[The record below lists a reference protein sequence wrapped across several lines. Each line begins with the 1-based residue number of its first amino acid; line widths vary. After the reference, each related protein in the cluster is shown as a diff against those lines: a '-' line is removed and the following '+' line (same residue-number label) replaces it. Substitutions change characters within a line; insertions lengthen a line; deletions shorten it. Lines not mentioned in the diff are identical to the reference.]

1 MIINALSQKTI
12 DQRLLSINYLMTQ
25 IRKISPKIPSGRAS
39 YFVNM
44 KVSTL
49 QPFQIVYSLFEHQ
62 YLGFLFEAFVV
73 QLNGKGELTLQNQS
87 ISSKNIHEFAER
99 LDAADYELVK
109 LTEAIQQEIIVK
121 KFNTKKQAP
130 LDFFLKVFDPEKGD
144 KLLQE
149 TIHGY
154 MEKRRSEI
162 LEKLLSKKSYI
173 MSNDG
178 DPTWKAINNIQEG
191 AKAYFNF
198 IRNDENTHYFPTIKC
213 GGERVQ
219 FQFKNARILC
229 EEPAWLLIEDRLYHF
244 EKQVDGKKLKPF
256 LSKNHIIIPRNI
268 EDTYYQKFI
277 APLVAQ
283 FDVFAQGFEIKF
295 ERHDSKPILIISE
308 ASSKKNALVFDQN
321 EEVEKENDD
330 ENKIVFDLSFQYGS
344 YNFKF
349 DSFSAEAYVSVEK
362 QGDSWVFHK
371 VKRDLGY
378 EKKQVDLLKNL
389 GLDVRHGRSAVI
401 KRQAFSWLQRNAQ
414 ILEQNNF
421 EVKQLGNSQNQKQYF
436 LGYSE
441 IEVRIEEKNDWFDI
455 QAKVLFGEFEIPF
468 LTIRSLIM
476 ANKREF
482 ILPNGQIAVIPEEWF
497 TRYSELFSYVDKL
510 DDDILILKKHH
521 LVLVQDLT
529 DEGLAFSVMSR
540 KLERLRNF
548 EKIKQYDTPIG
559 LLANLRPYQKAG
571 YDWLRFLAEYK
582 LGGCLADDMGLGKTI
597 QTLAFLQSQKE
608 QKLAENPSLLV
619 MPTSLIYNWLKEIE
633 KFTPDLKT
641 FIYTGSNREKN
652 TEQFDDYDLILTSYG
667 ILRMDIDFIKDYRFN
682 YVILDESQSIKNPS
696 SHISKAVMQLNSANR
711 LILTGT
717 PLENSTMDLWTQ
729 LTFINPGLLGTQ
741 SFFKNEYQIPIEKQ
755 QDEQKIKRLYSMI
768 KPFMMR
774 RHKSQV
780 ATELPPK
787 VESIHY
793 CDMTEEQEKCYEE
806 AKSYYRNIILEQIE
820 AKGFGKSQMAVL
832 QGLTK
837 LRQLANHPL
846 MIDETY
852 EGDSGKNEEVLQKLE
867 TIVEEGHKVLIFSQ
881 FVKHLNIFRKHLDE
895 NSFDYCYLDGSTTD
909 RQEQVDRFQNDN
921 SVKIFLISLKAGGLG
936 LNLTAAEYV
945 FLLDPWWNPAIE
957 AQAID
962 RAHRIGQQNT
972 VFTYKFITR
981 NSVEEKILALQRNKR
996 KLFDNL
1002 ITTEENFVKSLS
1014 KDDILSLLE

>member
-1 MIINALSQKTI
+1 
-12 DQRLLSINYLMTQ
+12 MTQ
-25 IRKISPKIPSGRAS
+25 IRKVSPKIPRGRAS

-49 QPFQIVYSLFEHQ
+49 QPFQIIYSLFEHE
-62 YLGFLFEAFVV
+62 YLGFLFEAYVV
-73 QLNGKGELTLQNQS
+73 QLNSKGELTLQNQS
-87 ISSKNIHEFAER
+87 VSSKNIYEFSER

-109 LTEAIQQEIIVK
+109 LTEAIQQEIVAK
-121 KFNTKKQAP
+121 KFNTKKQPP
-130 LDFFLKVFDPEKGD
+130 LDFFLKVFDSEKGD
-144 KLLQE
+144 KLLKE
-149 TIHGY
+149 TINDY
-154 MEKRRSEI
+154 MEKHRSDI
-162 LEKLLSKKSYI
+162 LERLLSKKSYI

-178 DPTWKAINNIQEG
+178 DPTWKAINTIQEG

-198 IRNDENTHYFPTIKC
+198 IRNEENTHYFPTIKC

-229 EEPAWLLIEDRLYHF
+229 EEPAWLLIDDKLYHF

-256 LSKNHIIIPRNI
+256 LNKNHIIIPRNI
-268 EDTYYQKFI
+268 EDTYFQKFI

-295 ERHDSKPILIISE
+295 ERHESKPVLTISE
-308 ASSKKNALVFDQN
+308 IINNKKVAAPIFDQT
-321 EEVEKENDD
+321 EEEENGD
-330 ENKIVFDLSFQYGS
+330 ENKIVFDLSFQYGNN
-344 YNFKF
+344 NFRF
-349 DSFSAEAYVSVEK
+349 DSFSAEAYVNVEK
-362 QGDSWVFHK
+362 QGDSWIFHK
-371 VKRDLGY
+371 VKRDLRY
-378 EKKQVDLLKNL
+378 EKTQVNLLKDL
-389 GLDVRHGRSAVI
+389 GLDVRQGRSSVI
-401 KRQAFSWLQRNAQ
+401 KQQAFSWLQRNAQ
-414 ILEQNNF
+414 TLEQNNF
-421 EVKQLGNSQNQKQYF
+421 EIKQLENSQNQKQYF

-455 QAKVLFGEFEIPF
+455 QAKVIFGEFEIPF
-468 LTIRSLIM
+468 LKLRSLII

-482 ILPNGQIAVIPEEWF
+482 ILPNGQVAVIPEEWF

-510 DDDILILKKHH
+510 DNDAFILKKHH

-529 DEGLAFSVMSR
+529 DEGLAHSVMTK

-548 EKIKQYDTPIG
+548 DKIEQYETPKG

-597 QTLAFLQSQKE
+597 QALAFLQSQKE
-608 QKLAENPSLLV
+608 LKIAENPTLLV

-633 KFTPDLKT
+633 KFTPNLKT
-641 FIYTGSNREKN
+641 FVYTGTNREKN
-652 TEQFDDYDLILTSYG
+652 TEQFDSYDLILTSYG
-667 ILRMDIDFIKDYRFN
+667 ILRIDIDFIKNYRFN
-682 YVILDESQSIKNPS
+682 YVILDESQSIKNPT

-741 SFFKNEYQIPIEKQ
+741 SFFRNEYQIPIEKH
-755 QDEQKIKRLYSMI
+755 QDIEKTKRLYSLI

-793 CDMTEEQEKCYEE
+793 CDMTEEQEKCYEQ

-820 AKGFGKSQMAVL
+820 EKGFGKSQMTVL

-846 MIDETY
+846 MIDENY
-852 EGDSGKNEEVLQKLE
+852 VGDSGKNEEVLQKLE

-881 FVKHLNIFRKHLDE
+881 FVKHLSIFRKHLDE
-895 NSFDYCYLDGSTTD
+895 NKVDYCYLDGSTSN
-909 RQEQVDRFQNDN
+909 RQEQVERFQNDD
-921 SVKIFLISLKAGGLG
+921 SVKVFLISLKAGGLG

-1002 ITTEENFVKSLS
+1002 ITIEENFVKSLS
-1014 KDDILSLLE
+1014 KADILSLLE

>member
-1 MIINALSQKTI
+1 MS
-12 DQRLLSINYLMTQ
+12 Q
-25 IRKISPKIPSGRAS
+25 IRLVSPKFPSGRAS

-49 QPFQIVYSLFEHQ
+49 QPFQIVYSLFEHE
-62 YLGFLFEAFVV
+62 YLGFLFEAYVV
-73 QLNGKGELTLQNQS
+73 QLNSKGELTLQNQS
-87 ISSKNIHEFAER
+87 VSSKNIFEFAER
-99 LDAADYELVK
+99 IDADDYTLVK
-109 LTEAIQQEIIVK
+109 LTEAIQQDAVVK
-121 KFNTKKQAP
+121 KFSTKKLAP
-130 LDFFLKVFDPEKGD
+130 LDFFLKIFDPEKGD

-154 MEKRRSEI
+154 MEKHRAEI
-162 LEKLLSKKSYI
+162 LEKLLLKQIYI

-178 DPTWKAINNIQEG
+178 DPTWKAIKNIQEG

-198 IRNDENTHYFPTIKC
+198 IRNEENTHYFPSIKC

-229 EEPAWLLIEDRLYHF
+229 EEPAWLLIDDKLYHF

-256 LSKNHIIIPRNI
+256 LNKNHIIIPRNI
-268 EDTYYQKFI
+268 EETYYQKFI

-283 FDVFAQGFEIKF
+283 FDVFAQGFEIRF
-295 ERHDSKPILIISE
+295 EKHEPKPLLAISE
-308 ASSKKNALVFDQN
+308 IIAAKKASVTLFEQN
-321 EEVEKENDD
+321 EDDEEENDG
-330 ENKIVFDLSFQYGS
+330 ESKIVFDLSFQYGN
-344 YNFKF
+344 YTFRF
-349 DSFSAEAYVSVEK
+349 DSFSAEAYVSVER
-362 QGDSWVFHK
+362 QGDSWLFHK
-371 VKRDLGY
+371 VKRDLKY
-378 EKKQVDLLKNL
+378 EKTQVNLLKDL
-389 GLDVRHGRSAVI
+389 GLDVRQGRSLVP
-401 KRQAFSWLQRNAQ
+401 KRPAFSWLQLNAKT
-414 ILEQNNF
+414 LSENNF
-421 EVKQLGNSQNQKQYF
+421 EVKQVENSQTQKQYF
-436 LGYSE
+436 LGYSS
-441 IEVRIEEKNDWFDI
+441 IEVHIEEKNDWFDI
-455 QAKVLFGEFEIPF
+455 KAKVRFGDFEIPF
-468 LTIRSLIM
+468 LRLRSLIM

-482 ILPNGQIAVIPEEWF
+482 TLPNGQIAVIPEEWF

-510 DDDILILKKHH
+510 DEDVTILKKHH

-529 DEGLAFSVMSR
+529 DEGLAFSVITR

-548 EKIKQYDTPIG
+548 EKIDQYDIPKA
-559 LLANLRPYQKAG
+559 LNANLRPYQKAG

-608 QKLAENPSLLV
+608 LGLAEHPTLLV

-633 KFTPDLKT
+633 KFTPSLKA
-641 FIYTGSNREKN
+641 FIYTGTNREKN
-652 TEQFDDYDLILTSYG
+652 TEQFGNYDLILTSYG
-667 ILRMDIDFIKDYRFN
+667 ILRIDIDFIKDYRFN

-696 SHISKAVMQLNSANR
+696 SHISKAVMQLNSASR

-729 LTFINPGLLGTQ
+729 MTFINPGLLGTQ
-741 SFFKNEYQIPIEKQ
+741 SYFKNEYQIPIEKH
-755 QDEQKIKRLYSMI
+755 QDEKQNKRLYSLI
-768 KPFMMR
+768 KPFMLR

-820 AKGFGKSQMAVL
+820 EKGFGKSQMAVL

-846 MIDETY
+846 MIDHEY

-867 TIVEEGHKVLIFSQ
+867 TVVEEGHKVLVFSQ
-881 FVKHLNIFRKHLDE
+881 FVKHLDIFRHYLDK
-895 NSFDYCYLDGSTTD
+895 NNMPYCYLDGSTSN
-909 RQEQVDRFQNDN
+909 RQEQVDIFQNDA
-921 SVKIFLISLKAGGLG
+921 SIKIFLISLKAGGLG

-981 NSVEEKILALQRNKR
+981 NSVEEKILTLQRNKR

-1014 KDDILSLLE
+1014 KEDILSLLE

>member
-1 MIINALSQKTI
+1 
-12 DQRLLSINYLMTQ
+12 
-25 IRKISPKIPSGRAS
+25 
-39 YFVNM
+39 M

-49 QPFQIVYSLFEHQ
+49 QPFQIVYSLFEHE
-62 YLGFLFEAFVV
+62 YLGFLFEAYVV
-73 QLNGKGELTLQNQS
+73 QLNSKGDLTLQNQS
-87 ISSKNIHEFAER
+87 VSSKNIQEFSER
-99 LDAADYELVK
+99 LDTTDFELVK
-109 LTEAIQQEIIVK
+109 LTEATQQEIVAK
-121 KFNTKKQAP
+121 KFSTKKQHP

-154 MEKRRSEI
+154 MEKHRSDI
-162 LEKLLSKKSYI
+162 LERLLSKKSYI

-198 IRNDENTHYFPTIKC
+198 VRNDENTQYFPTIKC

-229 EEPAWLLIEDRLYHF
+229 ESPAWLLIDDKLYHF
-244 EKQVDGKKLKPF
+244 DKQVDGKKLKPF
-256 LSKNHIIIPRNI
+256 LNKKNIIIPRNI

-283 FDVFAQGFEIKF
+283 FDVFAQGFDIKF
-295 ERHDSKPILIISE
+295 ERHDSKPVLIISE
-308 ASSKKNALVFDQN
+308 TITQKKIATSIVDPN
-321 EEVEKENDD
+321 EKEEDEENDD

-362 QGDSWVFHK
+362 QNSQWVFHK
-371 VKRDLGY
+371 VKRDLRY
-378 EKKQVDLLKNL
+378 EKAQVNLLKEL
-389 GLDVRHGRSAVI
+389 GLDVRQGRSSVI
-401 KRQAFSWLQRNAQ
+401 KRHAFSWLQCHAQ
-414 ILEQNNF
+414 TLEKNNF
-421 EVKQLGNSQNQKQYF
+421 EVKQLESNQNQKQYF

-441 IEVRIEEKNDWFDI
+441 IKVKIEEKNDWFDI
-455 QAKVLFGEFEIPF
+455 QAKVHFGEFEIPF
-468 LTIRSLIM
+468 LKLRSLILG
-476 ANKREF
+476 NKREF
-482 ILPNGQIAVIPEEWF
+482 TLPNGQIAVIPEEWF
-497 TRYSELFSYVDKL
+497 TRYSELFSYVNKL
-510 DDDILILKKHH
+510 DDDVTILKKHH

-529 DEGLAFSVMSR
+529 DEGLAHSVMTR

-548 EKIKQYDTPIG
+548 DKIQQYETPKG

-608 QKLAENPSLLV
+608 LDLAENPTLLV
-619 MPTSLIYNWLKEIE
+619 MPTSLIYNWMKEIE
-633 KFTPDLKT
+633 KFTPNLKALV
-641 FIYTGSNREKN
+641 YTGSNREKN
-652 TEQFDDYDLILTSYG
+652 TEQFDEYDLILTSYG
-667 ILRMDIDFIKDYRFN
+667 ILRLDIDFIKDYRFN
-682 YVILDESQSIKNPS
+682 YVILDESQSIKNPTS
-696 SHISKAVMQLNSANR
+696 NISKAVMQLNAANR

-741 SFFKNEYQIPIEKQ
+741 NFFKNEYQIPIEKH
-755 QDEQKIKRLYSMI
+755 QDEQKTKRLYSVI

-820 AKGFGKSQMAVL
+820 EKGFGKSQMAVL

-852 EGDSGKNEEVLQKLE
+852 EGDSGKNEEVIQKLE

-881 FVKHLNIFRKHLDE
+881 FVKHLNIFRQYLDK
-895 NSFDYCYLDGSTTD
+895 NKIDYCYLDGSTNN
-909 RQEQVDRFQNDN
+909 RQVEVDRFQNDN
-921 SVKIFLISLKAGGLG
+921 FVKIFLISLKAGGLG